1 MALSAATWSTLM
13 QANLATQGV
22 TELTKLKEFCDAIA
36 DANVT
41 HITGAGQVVVTSVTG
56 VTPGGGASGPGT
68 GTIT

>member
-13 QANLATQGV
+13 QANLASQGV

-41 HITGAGQVVVTSVTG
+41 HITSSAQVVVTSVSG
-56 VTPGGGASGPGT
+56 VVTGGGVSGPGT
-68 GTIT
+68 GTVT